1 MYADFSGSE
10 PDTALMEEREALN
23 IQRKMAEQLADE
35 DFGLDIF
42 KAGSHRHYLPLNL
55 FEETIFSGIKGNPLS
70 RNSKS
75 DQCGEVVNHVQM
87 FWNIASGEFIEI
99 WFFNVWLFLSKY
111 CIQNILVNKV
121 S

>member
-55 FEETIFSGIKGNPLS
+55 FEETIFSGIKGNFQEIANQINVGKLS
-70 RNSKS
+70 IMYR
-75 DQCGEVVNHVQM
+75 CFGTLPVVNLLKYGFSM
-87 FWNIASGEFIEI
+87 FGCFYLNTVFRTFW
-99 WFFNVWLFLSKY
+99 
-111 CIQNILVNKV
+111 
-121 S
+121 

>member
-1 MYADFSGSE
+1 MSQYSVVSHTSVMCADFSGSE

-42 KAGSHRHYLPLNL
+42 KAGSRRHYIPFNL
-55 FEETIFSGIKGNPLS
+55 LEGTYFSRGRGIKRNPHS

-75 DQCGEVVNHVQM
+75 DQWVEVVSC
-87 FWNIASGEFIEI
+87 A
-99 WFFNVWLFLSKY
+99 
-111 CIQNILVNKV
+111 
-121 S
+121 